1 MLVVKRNKTVQPF
14 DWGKIDLAITKA
26 FHAVNEPID
35 MDILSDVKDELYFNN
50 IISVEEIQDQIEKA
64 LMAFVIIIMLLKH
77 LSYIGRNKLNL
88 EP

>member
-14 DWGKIDLAITKA
+14 DWGKIDLAITKP

-64 LMAFVIIIMLLKH
+64 LMACDYYNVAKAFIL
-77 LSYIGRNKLNL
+77 
-88 EP
+88 

>member
-35 MDILSDVKDELYFNN
+35 MDILSDVKMNYTLT
-50 IISVEEIQDQIEKA
+50 I
-64 LMAFVIIIMLLKH
+64 
-77 LSYIGRNKLNL
+77 LSL
-88 EP
+88 